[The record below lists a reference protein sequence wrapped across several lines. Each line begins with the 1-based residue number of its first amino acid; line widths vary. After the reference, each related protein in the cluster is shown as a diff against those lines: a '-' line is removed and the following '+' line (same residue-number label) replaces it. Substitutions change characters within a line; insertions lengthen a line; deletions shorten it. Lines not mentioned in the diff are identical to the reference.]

1 MRSKIGKFRTT
12 AAGVDA
18 VREMLRM
25 IVAHQQRRMPG
36 CSKMLAYAAAGNAVG
51 ASPAWV
57 RKFAGGAPDV
67 RLGYGVGKM
76 IEAAAARF
84 EALAAAEA
92 ALAAKIQREIEGE
105 MACDGF
111 DAAVARDVDM
121 VAGAGPAAGAG
132 ALAR

>member
-12 AAGVDA
+12 AAGVEA
-18 VREMLRM
+18 VRDRLKL

-92 ALAAKIQREIEGE
+92 ALAATIERELGE
-105 MACDGF
+105 MCGERLG
-111 DAAVARDVDM
+111 AAVARDVDM
-121 VAGAGPAAGAG
+121 VAGAGTAAGAG